1 MNIPDDD
8 TTPARTPETDKLLD
22 ELANSRDF
30 PALSQVITQIN
41 QIIARDDSHADRLT
55 DTILKD
61 ISLTNKLLR
70 VVNAAHFGQ
79 FGSQPVST
87 ISRAVV
93 ILGFD
98 TVRDLALSLM
108 LFEHLK
114 NNAQAAELRSEAIES
129 FYCGVIGRML
139 ARKLGHREAEE
150 VFISAMFRNLG
161 RLLARLYFYERSEQ
175 VQELM
180 EEEALSEAAASRRV
194 LGMSY
199 DEIGMSVGHLW
210 HLPTTLLEGM
220 SPLPDDALKAPG
232 KTTNRNQLLANLA
245 RDLYVSVRDT
255 PQEDWDAVVA
265 NVAKAYAKTVELP
278 HTAAVELLYQAG
290 KTAEKEIA
298 IMQEDARKSPLLHKL
313 VQPRPSEAEAEADG
327 GSSTETDTD
336 EAGTEEGAEP
346 TTGDP
351 NAILIEGMQE
361 ITGMLLENA
370 HPSALLQVLSELLYR
385 SECFDNVII
394 CTLDPGG
401 KVMAGRFGHGRQAG
415 RLRQVFRIP
424 LSYAPDVFHAVIDKG
439 VDVMISDTKADNI
452 RSRIP
457 DWYVRQAGARSFMLL
472 PMTLAKKTIA
482 LVYADRSSGEMKI
495 SPQTM
500 GLIKSLRNQTL
511 LALRQR
517 SQDA

>member
-8 TTPARTPETDKLLD
+8 STPARTPETEKLLD
-22 ELANSRDF
+22 ELANGRDF

-55 DTILKD
+55 DSILKD

-139 ARKLGHREAEE
+139 ARKLGHRDAEE

-161 RLLARLYFYERSEQ
+161 RLLARLYFFERTEQ
-175 VQELM
+175 VQDLM

-199 DEIGMSVGHLW
+199 DEIGTSIGRHW
-210 HLPTTLLEGM
+210 HLPATLLEGM

-232 KTTNRNQLLANLA
+232 TTANRNQLLANLA
-245 RDLYVSVRDT
+245 RDLYVSVRDA
-255 PQEDWDAVVA
+255 PQEDWDTAVA
-265 NVAKAYAKTVELP
+265 NVAKAYAKAAVLP
-278 HTAAVELLYQAG
+278 HTDAVELLYQAG

-313 VQPRPSEAEAEADG
+313 VQPRPSEADRKSAAEAE
-327 GSSTETDTD
+327 TD
-336 EAGTEEGAEP
+336 EAEMEEGAGP
-346 TTGDP
+346 AAGDP

-361 ITGMLLENA
+361 LTGMLLENA

-394 CTLDPGG
+394 CTRDPGG
-401 KVMAGRFGHGRQAG
+401 KVMASRFGHGRQAG

-424 LSYAPDVFHAVIDKG
+424 LSFAPDVFHAVIDKG
-439 VDVMISDTKADNI
+439 VDVMISDTTAGNI

-457 DWYVRQAGARSFMLL
+457 DWYVRQVGAKSFLLL

-482 LVYADRSSGEMKI
+482 LIYADRSSGAMEI